1 MKVDV
6 KNIKGEVIDNLTAS
20 DFIWKQP
27 MNETLVHQVVVAQLN
42 NKRQGT
48 SNTLR
53 RRDANYSTAKL
64 RAQKGAGRA
73 RVGSR
78 SSHVLGNSVAHG
90 PHPRSY
96 NQKIQKKVKKS
107 SLRMVL
113 SEKLKDGEVM
123 VIDKFELKELSSKKA
138 SSVIKSL
145 DLPKKT
151 LIVLQKNEIDENLK
165 KSIKNINDVKT
176 VASNLINTY
185 DIINSNQLII
195 TREAFKSI
203 EEIWNSNIKKT
214 GDKNED

>member
-53 RRDANYSTAKL
+53 RRDASYSTAKL

-151 LIVLQKNEIDENLK
+151 LIVLQKNEIDENLT

>member
-53 RRDANYSTAKL
+53 RRDASYSTAKL

-151 LIVLQKNEIDENLK
+151 LIVLQKNEIDENLT

-203 EEIWNSNIKKT
+203 EEIWNSNIKKI

>member
-53 RRDANYSTAKL
+53 RRDASYSTAKL

-151 LIVLQKNEIDENLK
+151 LIVLQKNEIDENLT
-165 KSIKNINDVKT
+165 KSIKNIIDVKT

-185 DIINSNQLII
+185 DIMNSNQLII

-203 EEIWNSNIKKT
+203 EEIWDLNIKKK
-214 GDKNED
+214 GDKDED

>member
-53 RRDANYSTAKL
+53 RRDASYSTAKL

-151 LIVLQKNEIDENLK
+151 LIVLQKNEIDENLT

-195 TREAFKSI
+195 TKEAFKSI
-203 EEIWNSNIKKT
+203 EEIWDSNTKKK
-214 GDKNED
+214 GGKNED

>member
-53 RRDANYSTAKL
+53 RRDASYSTAKL

-151 LIVLQKNEIDENLK
+151 LIVLQKNEIDENLT

-176 VASNLINTY
+176 TASNLINTY

-203 EEIWNSNIKKT
+203 EEIWDSNTKKK
-214 GDKNED
+214 GGKNED

>member
-53 RRDANYSTAKL
+53 RRDASYSTAKL

-151 LIVLQKNEIDENLK
+151 LIVLQKNEIDENLT

-203 EEIWNSNIKKT
+203 EEIWNSNIKKK

>member
-53 RRDANYSTAKL
+53 RRDASYSTAKL

-151 LIVLQKNEIDENLK
+151 LIVLKKNEIDENLT

-203 EEIWNSNIKKT
+203 EEIWDSNNKKK
-214 GDKNED
+214 GGKNED

>member
-6 KNIKGEVIDNLTAS
+6 KNIKGEVIDNFSAS
-20 DFIWKQP
+20 DFVWNQS

-53 RRDANYSTAKL
+53 RRDASYSTAKL

-96 NQKIQKKVKKS
+96 NQKILKKVKKS

-145 DLPKKT
+145 SLPKKT
-151 LIVLQKNEIDENLK
+151 LIILQKNEIDENLT

-203 EEIWNSNIKKT
+203 EEIWDLNIKKK
-214 GDKNED
+214 GDKDED

>member
-53 RRDANYSTAKL
+53 RRDASYSTAKL

-151 LIVLQKNEIDENLK
+151 LIVLQNNEIDENLT

-203 EEIWNSNIKKT
+203 EEIWDSNNKKK
-214 GDKNED
+214 GGKNED

>member
-53 RRDANYSTAKL
+53 RRDASYSTAKL

-123 VIDKFELKELSSKKA
+123 VIDKFELKELSAKKA

-151 LIVLQKNEIDENLK
+151 LIVLQNNEIDENLT

-185 DIINSNQLII
+185 DIINSNQLI
-195 TREAFKSI
+195 
-203 EEIWNSNIKKT
+203 
-214 GDKNED
+214 

>member
-53 RRDANYSTAKL
+53 RRDASYSTAKL

-151 LIVLQKNEIDENLK
+151 LIVLQKNEIDENLT

-203 EEIWNSNIKKT
+203 EEIWDSNNKKK

>member
-42 NKRQGT
+42 NKRQGS

-53 RRDANYSTAKL
+53 RRDASYSTAKL

-151 LIVLQKNEIDENLK
+151 LIVLQKNEIDENLT

-185 DIINSNQLII
+185 DIINSNKLII

-203 EEIWNSNIKKT
+203 EEIWDSNTKKK
-214 GDKNED
+214 GGKNED

>member
-151 LIVLQKNEIDENLK
+151 LIVLQKNEIDENLT

-185 DIINSNQLII
+185 DIINSNKLII

>member
-53 RRDANYSTAKL
+53 RRDASYSTAKL

-151 LIVLQKNEIDENLK
+151 LIVLQNNEIDENLT

-195 TREAFKSI
+195 TKEAFKSI
-203 EEIWNSNIKKT
+203 EEIWDSNTKKK
-214 GDKNED
+214 GGKNED

>member
-53 RRDANYSTAKL
+53 RRDASYSTAKL

-151 LIVLQKNEIDENLK
+151 LIVLQRNEIDENLT

-203 EEIWNSNIKKT
+203 EEIWDSNTKKK
-214 GDKNED
+214 GGKNED

>member
-53 RRDANYSTAKL
+53 RRDASYSTAKL

-145 DLPKKT
+145 SLPKKT
-151 LIVLQKNEIDENLK
+151 LIILQKNEIDENLT
-165 KSIKNINDVKT
+165 KSVKNIHDVKT

-203 EEIWNSNIKKT
+203 EEIWDSNNKKN

>member
-123 VIDKFELKELSSKKA
+123 VIDKFELKE
-138 SSVIKSL
+138 
-145 DLPKKT
+145 
-151 LIVLQKNEIDENLK
+151 
-165 KSIKNINDVKT
+165 
-176 VASNLINTY
+176 
-185 DIINSNQLII
+185 
-195 TREAFKSI
+195 
-203 EEIWNSNIKKT
+203 
-214 GDKNED
+214 

>member
-145 DLPKKT
+145 GLPKKT
-151 LIVLQKNEIDENLK
+151 LIVLQKNEIDENLT

-195 TREAFKSI
+195 TLEAFKSI
-203 EEIWNSNIKKT
+203 EEIWDLNIKKK
-214 GDKNED
+214 GDKDED

>member
-151 LIVLQKNEIDENLK
+151 LIVLQKNEIDENLT

-203 EEIWNSNIKKT
+203 EEIWNSNIKKK

>member
-64 RAQKGAGRA
+64 RAQKGPGRS

-151 LIVLQKNEIDENLK
+151 LIVLQKNEIDENLT

-195 TREAFKSI
+195 TLEAFKSI
-203 EEIWNSNIKKT
+203 EEIWNSNIKKK

>member
-53 RRDANYSTAKL
+53 RRDASYSTAKL

-151 LIVLQKNEIDENLK
+151 LIVLQKNEIDENLT
-165 KSIKNINDVKT
+165 KSLKNINDVKT

>member
-20 DFIWKQP
+20 DFIWKHP

-53 RRDANYSTAKL
+53 RRDASYSTAKL

-151 LIVLQKNEIDENLK
+151 LIVLKKNEIDENLT
-165 KSIKNINDVKT
+165 KSIKNINDVKN

-203 EEIWNSNIKKT
+203 EEIWDSNTKKK
-214 GDKNED
+214 GGKNED

>member
-53 RRDANYSTAKL
+53 RRDASYSTAKL

-151 LIVLQKNEIDENLK
+151 LIVLQNNEIDENLT

-203 EEIWNSNIKKT
+203 EEIWDLNIKKK
-214 GDKNED
+214 GDKDED

>member
-151 LIVLQKNEIDENLK
+151 LIVLQKNEIDENLT

-195 TREAFKSI
+195 TLEAFKSI
-203 EEIWNSNIKKT
+203 EEIWDSNTKKK
-214 GDKNED
+214 GGKNED

>member
-53 RRDANYSTAKL
+53 RRDASYSTAKL

-151 LIVLQKNEIDENLK
+151 LIVLKKNEIDENLT

-203 EEIWNSNIKKT
+203 EEIWDLNIKKK
-214 GDKNED
+214 GDKDED

>member
-53 RRDANYSTAKL
+53 RRDASYSTAKL

-151 LIVLQKNEIDENLK
+151 LIVLKKNEIDENLT

-195 TREAFKSI
+195 TLEAFKSI
-203 EEIWNSNIKKT
+203 EEIWDSNTKKK
-214 GDKNED
+214 GGKNED

>member
-145 DLPKKT
+145 GLPKKT
-151 LIVLQKNEIDENLK
+151 LIVLQKNEIDENLT

>member
-27 MNETLVHQVVVAQLN
+27 MNEVLVHQVVVAQLN

-64 RAQKGAGRA
+64 RAQKGSGRA

-151 LIVLQKNEIDENLK
+151 LIVLQKNEIDENLT

>member
-6 KNIKGEVIDNLTAS
+6 KNIKGEVIDNFTAS

-27 MNETLVHQVVVAQLN
+27 MNEILVHQVVVAQLS

-53 RRDANYSTAKL
+53 RRDATYSTAKL
-64 RAQKGAGRA
+64 RSQKGAGRA

-96 NQKIQKKVKKS
+96 NQKIQKKVRKA

-123 VIDKFELKELSSKKA
+123 VIDKFELKELSSNKA

-151 LIVLQKNEIDENLK
+151 LIVLQKSEIDEKLI
-165 KSIKNINDVKT
+165 KSIKNINDIT
-176 VASNLINTY
+176 TIASNLINTY
-185 DIINSNQLII
+185 DIMNSNQLII

-203 EEIWNSNIKKT
+203 EEIWDSNIKKK
-214 GDKNED
+214 GDKDED

>member
-27 MNETLVHQVVVAQLN
+27 MNEALVHQVVVAQLN

-53 RRDANYSTAKL
+53 RRDASYSTAKL

-151 LIVLQKNEIDENLK
+151 LIVLKKNEIDENLT

-195 TREAFKSI
+195 TLEAFKSI
-203 EEIWNSNIKKT
+203 EEIWDSNNKKK
-214 GDKNED
+214 GGKNED

>member
-53 RRDANYSTAKL
+53 RRDASYSTAKL

-151 LIVLQKNEIDENLK
+151 LIVLQKNEIDENLT

-203 EEIWNSNIKKT
+203 EEIWDSNNKKK
-214 GDKNED
+214 GGKNED

>member
-42 NKRQGT
+42 NKRQGS

-53 RRDANYSTAKL
+53 RRDASYSTAKL

-113 SEKLKDGEVM
+113 SEKLKDGEAM

-151 LIVLQKNEIDENLK
+151 LIVLQKNEIDENLT

-195 TREAFKSI
+195 TKEAFKSI
-203 EEIWNSNIKKT
+203 EEIWDSNTKKK
-214 GDKNED
+214 GGKNED